1 MTKID
6 PSAISD
12 LKTIGFTPL
21 IYCSD
26 QALFNVRA
34 GVPIVEALAQAS
46 DLLFLGKAFAEDAAY
61 AKDTDRH
68 AWAAHYLTAMG
79 KAVIDDVL
87 KVLTPRPARTKTE
100 SEEELPQSK

>member
-6 PSAISD
+6 ASAISD

-34 GVPIVEALAQAS
+34 RVPIVETLSQALVILARK
-46 DLLFLGKAFAEDAAY
+46 LCRVAFALMKNQSEY
-61 AKDTDRH
+61 QPNLR
-68 AWAAHYLTAMG
+68 LQG
-79 KAVIDDVL
+79 S
-87 KVLTPRPARTKTE
+87 PAT
-100 SEEELPQSK
+100 

>member
-1 MTKID
+1 MTKTD
-6 PSAISD
+6 PSTTSE

-34 GVPIVEALAQAS
+34 GVPIVDALSQAS
-46 DLLFLGKAFAEDAAY
+46 DLLFLAKSFAKDAAY

-68 AWAAHYLTAMG
+68 AWAEHYLTAMS
-79 KAVIDDVL
+79 KAVIDDVV
-87 KVLTPRPARTKTE
+87 KVLTPRPARTATE
-100 SEEELPQSK
+100 SE